1 MEKFDRYK
9 IKLCDFY
16 KKDGKCNNKDKC
28 TYAHGNN
35 ELRCMFDEN
44 CVNDNCKRIHV
55 KRDNK
60 ININRKNEIILDNLT
75 SDLKNI
81 LNVTQNKN
89 NDNLENK
96 IINIKKELY
105 NKYMKLSRIDKN
117 DWSNSIDVEDI
128 EKEIKILELEYE
140 KLKISNKKGSAI
152 FDNDIN
158 LDSIFNI
165 NEDYEKDKDEYTIIP
180 EIKLT
185 INGINYYED
194 NHIQNNKKQEL
205 KEIINLIDNME
216 NQFSSFN
223 ENIKQIINKEI
234 KNNYL
239 KFILLNNLNK
249 IKTEIN
255 LFKSNYEDIIEF

>member
-1 MEKFDRYK
+1 M
-9 IKLCDFY
+9 
-16 KKDGKCNNKDKC
+16 
-28 TYAHGNN
+28 
-35 ELRCMFDEN
+35 
-44 CVNDNCKRIHV
+44 